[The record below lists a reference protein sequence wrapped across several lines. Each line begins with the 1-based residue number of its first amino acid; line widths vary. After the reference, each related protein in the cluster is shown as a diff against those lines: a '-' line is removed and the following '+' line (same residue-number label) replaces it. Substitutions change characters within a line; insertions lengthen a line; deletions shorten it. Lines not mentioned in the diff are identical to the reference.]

1 MKWGAYS
8 SAGKWHWLALCGD
21 NKELAEN
28 KKEQAFR
35 DYGWVDVKIELL
47 TDKEITLEML
57 KEYLKECDEN
67 TGNYSIHTITLYK
80 ATTDALYFVHEV
92 FEC

>member
-1 MKWGAYS
+1 MKYFY
-8 SAGKWHWLALCGD
+8 KD
-21 NKELAEN
+21 DEDDRE
-28 KKEQAFR
+28 
-35 DYGWVDVKIELL
+35 Y
-47 TDKEITLEML
+47 KEITLEML